1 MQGEMFGGP
10 LISREETMAEDCLYL
25 NVWAPTKSPDNPLPV
40 LVVFHGGGFAAGSAS
55 EPRTDGEWFARQ
67 GIVVVAPNYR
77 LGVFGFLAHP
87 ELTAESRG
95 QRSGNYGMLDQ
106 VAALNWVRDNI
117 AAFGGDPENVTI
129 NGESAGSL
137 SVNAL
142 MASPLSRNLFHK
154 AIGQSGAFFESP
166 SGSMALKTLAEK
178 EQDGVRFAQSVGAAS
193 LADLRARPA
202 DELLAAV
209 MKAGGWGYSPGL
221 DNHFLPQAVSAVYA
235 AGEQAKIP
243 LLAGW
248 NSSELGMAVALNPE
262 KPTIASFKAEL
273 AKQFG
278 DNAAAAAVVY
288 PASSDDEAMQ
298 SAADLAS
305 DLFISYSTWKWIEA
319 HVETEQAPVY
329 RYRFDRVL
337 PGDPAGRFGALH
349 AVEIEY
355 AFNTL
360 ESKQSAWRSED
371 REIARL
377 MATAFANFVKTGDP
391 NGPGV
396 PEWPEFGATGRVMYF
411 DADVRGGPEEH
422 RKRYDFLDAMMRN

>member
-95 QRSGNYGMLDQ
+95 QGSGTYGMLDQ

-329 RYRFDRVL
+329 RYRFDR
-337 PGDPAGRFGALH
+337 
-349 AVEIEY
+349 
-355 AFNTL
+355 
-360 ESKQSAWRSED
+360 RSI
-371 REIARL
+371 RWSRNNL
-377 MATAFANFVKTGDP
+377 
-391 NGPGV
+391 
-396 PEWPEFGATGRVMYF
+396 
-411 DADVRGGPEEH
+411 RGG
-422 RKRYDFLDAMMRN
+422 RKTVR

>member
-1 MQGEMFGGP
+1 
-10 LISREETMAEDCLYL
+10 
-25 NVWAPTKSPDNPLPV
+25 
-40 LVVFHGGGFAAGSAS
+40 
-55 EPRTDGEWFARQ
+55 
-67 GIVVVAPNYR
+67 
-77 LGVFGFLAHP
+77 
-87 ELTAESRG
+87 
-95 QRSGNYGMLDQ
+95 
-106 VAALNWVRDNI
+106 
-117 AAFGGDPENVTI
+117 
-129 NGESAGSL
+129 
-137 SVNAL
+137 